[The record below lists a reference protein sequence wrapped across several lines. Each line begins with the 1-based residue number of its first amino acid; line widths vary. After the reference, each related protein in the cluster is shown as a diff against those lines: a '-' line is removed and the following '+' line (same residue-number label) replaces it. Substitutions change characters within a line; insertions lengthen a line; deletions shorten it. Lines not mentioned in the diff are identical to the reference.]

1 LPGRLCVNE
10 DTGIS
15 GHQVAEYQDI
25 RFSGAVTINQFLS
38 RKAKTDDVTP
48 AEAGVQDEKTG
59 FPLSRE

>member
-1 LPGRLCVNE
+1 M
-10 DTGIS
+10 S

-25 RFSGAVTINQFLS
+25 RVSGTVTINQFLS

-48 AEAGVQDEKTG
+48 AEAGVQNEKTG

>member
-1 LPGRLCVNE
+1 MRIPG
-10 DTGIS
+10 
-15 GHQVAEYQDI
+15 YQDI

-48 AEAGVQDEKTG
+48 AEAGGQDEKTG

>member
-1 LPGRLCVNE
+1 MRIPG
-10 DTGIS
+10 
-15 GHQVAEYQDI
+15 YQDI